1 MKKKFTD
8 LAVSVLAYLI
18 VLFVDGAIV
27 YWIWQMIAPEFNL
40 PIFAYGKIVAILI
53 GLRTVYFAVSMKPSG
68 NKE

>member
-1 MKKKFTD
+1 MKKKFTE

-18 VLFVDGAIV
+18 ILFTDGAIV

-40 PIFAYGKIVAILI
+40 PAFTYGKIVAILI
-53 GLRTVYFAVSMKPSG
+53 GLRAAYLAVTMKLSE

>member
-18 VLFVDGAIV
+18 VLFADGAIV
-27 YWIWQMIAPEFNL
+27 YWIWQTIALEFNL
-40 PIFAYGKIVAILI
+40 PVFTYGKIVAILI
-53 GLRTVYFAVSMKPSG
+53 GQRAAYLAVTMKLSG